1 MFTTLEV
8 ASIYSEIKPL
18 IRKLLF
24 SLNSLNFHEGN
35 EAVEELKAKLAAAKE
50 KWSTDSERLLNEL
63 YVMNRF
69 IYMLASY
76 TEMWSKILKM
86 EFSSS
91 WHSLQDALGLLRQI
105 KRLSDRRQSHD
116 IDYFENQLLELE
128 RLYPYNVFLSIGAIV
143 GWFKCSICG
152 KDIDS
157 FDCPHVKG
165 ELYRGQMAYAIAQN
179 ITELN
184 HVSMVMHPE
193 DKRCVV
199 KYDDNG
205 DQFKGVRFLSDLIRS
220 HDMQLLHFGK
230 LELSKKITKN
240 LDFRK
245 MGRNEPCYCGSGKKF
260 KNCCIEQ
267 EFIETDH
274 IDIVAQPV
282 NMDQIVA

>member
-8 ASIYSEIKPL
+8 ASIYVEIKPL

-35 EAVEELKAKLAAAKE
+35 EVIEELKATLTAARE
-50 KWSTDSERLLNEL
+50 KWSPASEKLLNEL

-69 IYMLASY
+69 IYMLAAY
-76 TEMWSKILKM
+76 AEMWSKIHKM

-91 WHSLQDALGLLRQI
+91 WRSLQDALGLLRQI
-105 KRLSDRRQSHD
+105 KRLSDCRKSHE

-128 RLYPYNVFLSIGAIV
+128 KLYPYNVFLSMGAIV
-143 GWFKCSICG
+143 DWFKCSICS

-165 ELYRGQMAYAIAQN
+165 ELYQGQMAYAIAHK

-199 KYDDNG
+199 QYDDKG
-205 DQFKGVRFLSDLIRS
+205 AQFKGIRFLSDLIRS

-230 LELSKKITKN
+230 LEFSKKIVKNPDFKKGGRRGTLVQIQLDTKQ
-240 LDFRK
+240 
-245 MGRNEPCYCGSGKKF
+245 GK
-260 KNCCIEQ
+260 
-267 EFIETDH
+267 
-274 IDIVAQPV
+274 V
-282 NMDQIVA
+282 